1 MSHYNADD
9 APGFAQPKIALTGNF
24 DAQRYQIRASGQI
37 ARLLRQMHQAATLIT
52 VYYGPDDR
60 YLLSSL
66 LAVEPD
72 AQRLVLS
79 GTANAETN
87 RQLSSVQQL
96 ICVSS
101 HRRVP
106 TQWQSEGF
114 RLIDFQGE
122 PAIQTPLPQ
131 SLLHLQRREYLRL
144 TTPVSQPARCRLSW
158 KAKPDPSSPGQ
169 EAETKTVMVTV
180 VDISCGGI
188 GILDHEEEL
197 VLKPGRRYQDCLL
210 DLGEFG
216 EIQVDIEI
224 RNTYA
229 VTLTNGNPARRA
241 GCAFLNLP
249 PRINAIL
256 QRYIHAL
263 DMKRHGH
270 LDGSVH
276 Q

>member
-24 DAQRYQIRASGQI
+24 DAQRYQIRAPGRI
-37 ARLLRQMHQAATLIT
+37 ARLLREMHKAASLIT
-52 VYYGPDDR
+52 VYYGPDNR

-72 AQRLVLS
+72 ARRLVLS

-87 RQLSSVQQL
+87 QQLGSVRQL

-101 HRRVP
+101 HHRVP
-106 TQWQSEGF
+106 TQWQSESLK
-114 RLIDFQGE
+114 LIDFEGE
-122 PAIQTPLPQ
+122 PAIQTAFPQ
-131 SLLHLQRREYLRL
+131 SLLHLQRREYHRL

-158 KAKPDPSSPGQ
+158 EDKPASSSPDQ
-169 EAETKTVMVTV
+169 ETETKTVTVTV

-197 VLKPGRRYQDCLL
+197 VLTPGRRYHDCLL

-270 LDGSVH
+270 LDGSLH